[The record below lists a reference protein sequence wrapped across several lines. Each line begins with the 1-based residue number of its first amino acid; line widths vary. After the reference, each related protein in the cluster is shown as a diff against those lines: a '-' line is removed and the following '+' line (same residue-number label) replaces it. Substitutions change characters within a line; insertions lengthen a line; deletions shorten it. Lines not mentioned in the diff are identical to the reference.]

1 MLKSKTAYF
10 FILPYLAFN
19 LLFASCKREASPYPD
34 SMVRAERLMNQ
45 YPDSARKLLI
55 AFRDSLAGLPE
66 ETGMYYHLL
75 SVKAN
80 DKSYVRHT
88 SDSLILRIVRYY
100 ERQTDRDKLMES
112 YYYAGRVYR
121 DLQDA
126 LHALEYYQKAID
138 VSGDTKRYD
147 IVYLIYSHLG
157 SLLTYQSAY
166 DEAMSVLKVFNE
178 YAILTKDSS
187 KLYAPYRDMARVY
200 SVMGKTDS
208 AMIYYQKA
216 LQLTKE
222 AKDDIETSGV
232 LVEQSGIYLD
242 LNWYDEALICLRAA
256 LPHSTD
262 RDRKHVYS
270 ALGDYFFHINELDSS
285 AYYYQK
291 GLNSDNLYVR
301 QAAYRHLTLIEK
313 RKSNESEAA
322 LYFKGWLGIRDSLRK
337 ITPTESVCKAQAL
350 YNYQK
355 INAENRRLKLANA
368 QKKLCI
374 VEILAVSFLFL
385 GVVFFFIR
393 RIRLKKEAILRQE
406 KSLRKEKEAQYKQS
420 LDSIEE
426 NKKEIERLSLQLQEA
441 EKEKDDALGKLLK
454 NQKELLEITN
464 QEVLAKRKNKEMQ
477 EQGLACSDIY
487 VRFHAA
493 CHDATVRLN
502 EDDWR
507 SLQEE
512 LDAKYDG
519 FTVRLYDLYPHL
531 SEIELQI
538 CCLMKISISV
548 TQMSMLLGRSKSSI
562 STARTRLYKKFF
574 EKDGKPE
581 DLDVFIADL

>member
-19 LLFASCKREASPYPD
+19 LLFASCKREASPYPY
-34 SMVRAERLMNQ
+34 SMIRAERLMNQ

-157 SLLTYQSAY
+157 GLLTYQNAY
-166 DEAMSVLKVFNE
+166 EQAMAVLEVLHK
-178 YAILTKDSS
+178 YAILAKDSS
-187 KLYAPYRDMARVY
+187 QLYAPYRDMARVY
-200 SVMGKTDS
+200 SVVGKTDS
-208 AMIYYQKA
+208 ALIYYQKA
-216 LQLTKE
+216 YQLTKE
-222 AKDDIETSGV
+222 TKDDIETSGV

-242 LNWYDEALICLRAA
+242 LNWYDEALACLRAA
-256 LPHSTD
+256 LSNSID

-270 ALGDYFFHINELDSS
+270 LLGDYFFHINELDSS

-291 GLNSDNLYVR
+291 GLNSDNLYVQ

-322 LYFKGWLGIRDSLRK
+322 LYFKGWLNIRDSIRK

-355 INAENRRLKLANA
+355 INAENRRLKLENA
-368 QKKLCI
+368 QKKLFI
-374 VEILAVSFLFL
+374 AEILTAGLLLLGGICFL
-385 GVVFFFIR
+385 IR
-393 RIRLKKEAILRQE
+393 RVRRKKEAVLQQE
-406 KSLRKEKEAQYKQS
+406 KSLREEKEAQYKES
-420 LDSIEE
+420 LASIEE
-426 NKKEIERLSLQLQEA
+426 NNKEIERLSLRLQKA
-441 EKEKDDALGKLLK
+441 EKEKDEALEELLK
-454 NQKELLEITN
+454 NQRNYWKSPMKKSWLNVKTRNCNDRVWL
-464 QEVLAKRKNKEMQ
+464 
-477 EQGLACSDIY
+477 
-487 VRFHAA
+487 VRIF
-493 CHDATVRLN
+493 
-502 EDDWR
+502 
-507 SLQEE
+507 
-512 LDAKYDG
+512 
-519 FTVRLYDLYPHL
+519 
-531 SEIELQI
+531 
-538 CCLMKISISV
+538 M
-548 TQMSMLLGRSKSSI
+548 
-562 STARTRLYKKFF
+562 
-574 EKDGKPE
+574 
-581 DLDVFIADL
+581 

>member
-10 FILPYLAFN
+10 FIIPYLAFN
-19 LLFASCKREASPYPD
+19 LLFASCKREASPYPY

-55 AFRDSLAGLPE
+55 AFGDSLAGLPE

-100 ERQTDRDKLMES
+100 EGRTDRDKLMES

-166 DEAMSVLKVFNE
+166 DEAMSVLDILHK

-200 SVMGKTDS
+200 SMVGKTDS
-208 AMIYYQKA
+208 ALIYYQKA

-222 AKDDIETSGV
+222 VKDNIKAASI
-232 LVEQSGIYLD
+232 LIEQSGIYLD
-242 LNWYDEALICLRAA
+242 LDWYDESLICLRGA
-256 LPHSTD
+256 LSNLAD
-262 RDRKHVYS
+262 RDKKHVYS
-270 ALGDYFFHINELDSS
+270 VLGDYFFHIHELDSS

-291 GLNSDNLYVR
+291 GLNSENLYVQ

-313 RKSNESEAA
+313 RKSNESKAA
-322 LYFKGWLGIRDSLRK
+322 LYFKGWLDIRDSIRK

-374 VEILAVSFLFL
+374 AEILAVSFLLL
-385 GVVFFFIR
+385 GGVFFCIR

-406 KSLRKEKEAQYKQS
+406 KSLREEKEAQYKQS

-426 NKKEIERLSLQLQEA
+426 NKKEIERLSLELQEA
-441 EKEKDDALGKLLK
+441 EKEKDDALEELLK

-493 CHDATVRLN
+493 CHDASIRLN

-548 TQMSMLLGRSKSSI
+548 TQMSVLLGRSKSSI

-581 DLDVFIADL
+581 DLDAFIAGL